1 MKEQIFQKIQKTLFL
16 LNKIFWTNG
25 FTERSFS
32 EKNQRNGWKLT
43 IMNFLTIKKRMKRVV
58 YKWWMN
64 EMNKKRIA
72 PISKDSQC
80 LGCVKLH

>member
-32 EKNQRNGWKLT
+32 EKKPT
-43 IMNFLTIKKRMKRVV
+43 
-58 YKWWMN
+58 KWMEINHN
-64 EMNKKRIA
+64 EFFN
-72 PISKDSQC
+72 D
-80 LGCVKLH
+80 